1 MAITLLF
8 TPSAMNAGQYDEV
21 ITRLKQVGMFPAAGM
36 ISHVCFGSGNK
47 LRVFDVWESQET
59 FNEFG
64 KALLPILQELGI
76 DAGQPEVGEVH
87 NILHVKEHAKK

>member
-1 MAITLLF
+1 VAIALLF
-8 TPSAMNAGQYDEV
+8 TPAALDAGQYDE
-21 ITRLKQVGMFPAAGM
+21 IIARLKQAGMFPAPGM

-64 KALLPILQELGI
+64 KTLLPILQELGVES
-76 DAGQPEVGEVH
+76 GQPEVNEVH
-87 NILHVKEHAKK
+87 NTLHVKEPVKK

>member
-8 TPSAMNAGQYDEV
+8 TPAAMDAGQYDE
-21 ITRLKQVGMFPAAGM
+21 IIARLKQAGMFPAPGM

-47 LRVFDVWESQET
+47 LRIFDVWESQET

-64 KALLPILQELGI
+64 KTLLPILQEVGVESK
-76 DAGQPEVGEVH
+76 QPEVSEVH
-87 NILHVKEHAKK
+87 NTLHVRESVKK